1 MAAAHV
7 LGFFPLGLTDALLP
21 DLYDGSTDTYLEVR
35 HTRHP
40 NGNLIVRKRDLPG
53 GVDGPGIPRSSV
65 CYVFVT
71 GAFYE
76 YIVHGWAL
84 EIHVVTERYLHKNDG
99 EPDAWWMPQSDLRSL
114 DDIMER
120 LPSS

>member
-35 HTRHP
+35 HTRLPAGH
-40 NGNLIVRKRDLPG
+40 LIVRTRDLKN
-53 GVDGPGIPRSSV
+53 DIPDPSR

-76 YIVHGWAL
+76 YIIHGWAL
-84 EIHVVTERYLHKNDG
+84 ETDVCNIKYLHKNNG
-99 EPDAWWMPQSDLRSL
+99 EPDAWWMPWCDLRPVE
-114 DDIMER
+114 DIMDR
-120 LPSS
+120 LPRD